1 MKKMIALTAILFCLF
16 SFSVFAEGSQDKG
29 SEKLVIKIGHG
40 APTTDARHIASETF
54 KKIVEEE
61 TNGKVEV
68 QIYPASQLGNWSEM
82 LEGMQLKTMDILIED
97 IGTLETY
104 SPYCSIG
111 FTPFLYDSKAH
122 FEKVWTSSAGD
133 KIKSILEEETGYK
146 FFGFMKRGP
155 RNINSNKPVHEL
167 ADMKGLKIRVPGS
180 KTMSDCFKALGAS
193 PQAMAFPEVFGAI
206 QQKVIDAQENPV
218 DVIYTNSIYEVAPY
232 VLFSEHVYGAFNF
245 IFWGDT
251 FNSYPADV
259 QAAMMK
265 GIDAASAEYNATIDA
280 GEQKMVDDM
289 KSKPGVTLSQM
300 DPAEKAKWA
309 GIIRSEVLSK
319 RTDLKKVYDLIDSAK

>member
-1 MKKMIALTAILFCLF
+1 MKKITIMLTLMACLF
-16 SFSVFAEGSQDKG
+16 SLNLTAEGSQEKG
-29 SEKLVIKIGHG
+29 SEKLLIKLGHG

-54 KKIVEEE
+54 KRIVEEE
-61 TNGKVEV
+61 TNGMVEV

-82 LEGMQLKTMDILIED
+82 LEGMQLNTMDILIED

-122 FEKVWTSSAGD
+122 FENVWTSDTGNQ
-133 KIKSILEEETGYK
+133 IKSILEEETGYK
-146 FFGFMKRGP
+146 FFGFMRRGP
-155 RNINSNKPVHEL
+155 RNINSNTPVNTLEDL
-167 ADMKGLKIRVPGS
+167 KGLKIRVPGS

-206 QQKVIDAQENPV
+206 QQKVIDAQENPI
-218 DVIYTNSIYEVAPY
+218 DVIYTNSIYEAAPY

-251 FNSYPADV
+251 FNSYPEDV
-259 QAAMMK
+259 QAAMRK
-265 GIDAASAEYNATIDA
+265 AIEVASIEYNSAIEI
-280 GEQKMVDDM
+280 GEQDM
-289 KSKPGVTLSQM
+289 ITELMAKPGVVLSKM

-309 GIIRSEVLSK
+309 GIIQNQILSQ
-319 RTDLKKVYDLIDSAK
+319 RTDLKKVYDLIDSAR